1 MYDYL
6 VVGAGLAGA
15 TSAER
20 LASALD
26 ATVLVVDARPH
37 LAGNAYDPFDEAGVR
52 VHRYGPHIF
61 HTSSA
66 RVVEYLSAFTGWRPY
81 EHRVVA
87 DVAGRH
93 IPLPISARTLEALYG
108 LDLNEAQTA
117 AFFAARREPRALIA
131 NSEDAIVAKI
141 GRELFDTL
149 FAGYTRKQWGI
160 EARELDASV
169 CGRIPIRTDRD
180 DRYFSDRFQMMPANG
195 FTTMVERMLD
205 HPRIDVALSTTF
217 EEAAGRARFRHLV
230 YTGPID
236 AYYEYRYGRL
246 PYRSLRFE
254 FETLER
260 ARAQDVAVVNYP
272 GPEPFTRVTEF
283 KHLTGQLHEKTTIAR
298 EFPQAQ
304 GEPYYPIP
312 RVENRNLYQ
321 KYAARAARERNVTFI
336 GRLAEYRY
344 YNMDQVVAS
353 ALAAVD
359 RIAAER
365 VA

>member
-20 LASALD
+20 LARLLD
-26 ATVLVVDARPH
+26 AEVLVVDARPH
-37 LAGNAYDPFDEAGVR
+37 LAGNAYDPLDAAGVR

-66 RVVEYLSAFTGWRPY
+66 RVIEYLSAFTRWRPY

-87 DVAGRH
+87 EVAGRR
-93 IPLPISARTLEALYG
+93 IPLPISARTIEALYG
-108 LDLNEAQTA
+108 LRLSETETA
-117 AFFAARREPRALIA
+117 AFFEARREPRALIA
-131 NSEDAIVAKI
+131 NSEDAIVAKV
-141 GRELFDTL
+141 GRELFETL
-149 FAGYTRKQWGI
+149 FAGYTRKQWGV

-169 CGRIPIRTDRD
+169 CGRIPIRTGRD
-180 DRYFSDRFQMMPANG
+180 DRYFSDRFQMMPADG
-195 FTTMVERMLD
+195 FATMVERMLD
-205 HPRIDVALSTTF
+205 HPRIDLALSTTY
-217 EEAAGRARFRHLV
+217 EQAADRFRFRHLV

-236 AYYEYRYGRL
+236 AYYEYRYGPL

-254 FETLER
+254 FETLDRER
-260 ARAQDVAVVNYP
+260 AQEVAVVNYP

-283 KHLTGQLHEKTTIAR
+283 KHLTGQEHPQTTIAR
-298 EFPQAQ
+298 EYPQPA

-312 RVENRNLYQ
+312 RAENRDLYQ
-321 KYAARAARERNVTFI
+321 KYAARAAREQHVSFI

-353 ALAAVD
+353 ALAAVE